1 MVIALIGESCTG
13 KSTIAQRL
21 KAALGAPVYSGK
33 DYLRLAKSEQE
44 ARAKFKELLNG
55 PETVVYVISEREH
68 LDLLPEHCLRVLVTA
83 DIALIKER
91 FSRRTGGVLPPPVAK
106 MLESRHGMFDALPH
120 DLKIVSGEEDADAA
134 CAKILALLGR

>member
-120 DLKIVSGEEDADAA
+120 DLKIVSDEEDADAA